1 MHHFNYLQKSSFL
14 RSSPIHLG
22 YRGDDEQDPRMH
34 QTVTFES
41 CIFEDMTFYQNAD
54 ATEQED
60 VAALINAT
68 FSSNTVVVKDC
79 IFRHNRGRGRV
90 RNALVVPCYSA
101 FFLLAPL
108 SFPFRPFRV
117 SSRRLVPRFT
127 SKTVVF
133 TTMNC
138 TVLAVPC
145 FLRGNAPSRP
155 VSRVR
160 ATMLTMRRVAV

>member
-1 MHHFNYLQKSSFL
+1 
-14 RSSPIHLG
+14 
-22 YRGDDEQDPRMH
+22 MH

-41 CIFEDMTFYQNAD
+41 CIFEDITFYQDAD

-68 FSSNTVVVKDC
+68 YSSNTVVVKDC
-79 IFRHNRGRGRV
+79 IFRRNRGRGRV
-90 RNALVVPCYSA
+90 RSKLVEPNFSA
-101 FFLLAPL
+101 FFLFAPSSCPL
-108 SFPFRPFRV
+108 SFRPFRV
-117 SSRRLVPRFT
+117 SLRRLGPRFT
-127 SKTVVF
+127 LKTVAS

-145 FLRGNAPSRP
+145 FLGGNAPSRP

-160 ATMLTMRRVAV
+160 ATVLTMRRDAV